1 MIDTLPFPLS
11 SNPIPGECEFR
22 ENAVVSDRVISPV
35 LTVQLITYIPMPE
48 KLPNNIDLTMC
59 MAFKSKI
66 DKSQCPCRHRPGSR
80 FCGKHAQ
87 TKQEILAN
95 GTRRS
100 TNRTLLAPSTQIRQH
115 HQTDR
120 HKLLLKTNPI
130 TKTQNNIYNLSNL
143 TPKIN
148 NITQQILNKDPYLSK
163 LTSQQI
169 NENFLFYQLNKYAT
183 SADWLRP
190 SLTLSNNS
198 QRRYP
203 KQNELTTEYKR
214 KSLIRVLTL
223 LARID
228 NLDPTHKKIIKI
240 QRLIRKCKYRI
251 RQWNRGKGCI
261 YPLIQCT
268 NKDDF
273 CSLDTLDT
281 VPNRLLFT
289 YRDTNGF
296 TYGFNLLSLLELLS
310 GSEQPLNPYTRKPID
325 RIVIN
330 RANRYYRILDNWSK
344 VDDYGQNTIL
354 AQQHNNHIAIPGN
367 LPTNNHVLGSGSRLT
382 IKDRIKQRLQNV
394 FQKINYLG
402 YQTNTDWLLDKQTPI
417 LITFIKTMA
426 RNWSYQ
432 LGFSEATKQA
442 LLSHGDLQIFE
453 TLVNDAYRNPQ
464 LGHASPLH
472 IMNRILS
479 VLEPLISNP
488 AEPNSA
494 ALLVL
499 YSLYYIDPRRVSLAN
514 PWMN

>member
-1 MIDTLPFPLS
+1 MIDTLP
-11 SNPIPGECEFR
+11 
-22 ENAVVSDRVISPV
+22 
-35 LTVQLITYIPMPE
+35 LITYIPMAE
-48 KLPNNIDLTMC
+48 KLPNKIDLTMC

-100 TNRTLLAPSTQIRQH
+100 TNRTLLAPSAQIKQH
-115 HQTDR
+115 QQTDR
-120 HKLLLKTNPI
+120 NKLLLKTKLI
-130 TKTQNNIYNLSNL
+130 TKTQNNISNVSNL
-143 TPKIN
+143 TSKIN
-148 NITQQILNKDPYLSK
+148 NITQQILTKDPYLSK
-163 LTSQQI
+163 LTSRQI
-169 NENFLFYQLNKYAT
+169 NDNFLFYQLNKYVT
-183 SADWLRP
+183 SADCLRP

-198 QRRYP
+198 QRRQTKQILANTTP

-214 KSLIRVLTL
+214 KALIRVLTL

-228 NLDPTHKKIIKI
+228 NLDPTHRKIIKI
-240 QRLIRKCKYRI
+240 QRLVRKYKYRI

-273 CSLDTLDT
+273 CSLDPLDA

-289 YRDTNGF
+289 YRDADGF

-310 GSEQPLNPYTRKPID
+310 GCEQPLNPYTRKPID
-325 RIVIN
+325 RAVIN

-344 VDDYGQNTIL
+344 VDESDQHTIL
-354 AQQHNNHIAIPGN
+354 EQQHNNHIIIPGN
-367 LPTNNHVLGSGSRLT
+367 IATNNYVPGSGSRLT
-382 IKDRIKQRLQNV
+382 LKDRIRQRLQTV

-402 YQTNTDWLLDKQTPI
+402 YQTNTEWLIDKSVPL
-417 LITFIKTMA
+417 LITFIKTLA

-432 LGFSEATKQA
+432 LGFTDATKQA
-442 LLSHGDLQIFE
+442 LLAHGDLRVFE

-464 LGHASPLH
+464 LEHSSSLH
-472 IMNRILS
+472 LMNRILA

-488 AEPNSA
+488 ADPNSA

-499 YSLYYIDPRRVSLAN
+499 YSLYYIEPRRVIIAN
-514 PWMN
+514 PWMG